1 MVAGSWFAPPR
12 SFTKLIHYALRET
25 LSVFTTRLSNNQMIV
40 LYIYI
45 FFGKRKRSVRG
56 LSFRASLPA
65 CFPSAPL
72 GTALDCV
79 VPESLVS
86 AREPRSRRARRPRG
100 EGVAI
105 ESHAQSAACAGVEY
119 PSAQRPRPFDSAQ
132 GPRGSYLARVILPSR
147 LNVAGGYYLRAFVK
161 ATL

>member
-1 MVAGSWFAPPR
+1 MNPRGRILVACSMFAPPR
-12 SFTKLIHYALRET
+12 SFTKLIRYALRET

-56 LSFRASLPA
+56 LSFQSFYPA

-79 VPESLVS
+79 LPE
-86 AREPRSRRARRPRG
+86 RSGRARRPRG

-105 ESHAQSAACAGVEY
+105 GSHAQSAACAGVEI
-119 PSAQRPRPFDSAQ
+119 PDLDARLLLDFARRPRGKKRRFRESRAKRSV
-132 GPRGSYLARVILPSR
+132 RG
-147 LNVAGGYYLRAFVK
+147 G
-161 ATL
+161 